1 MTTTGLRRG
10 DLVAPAVAGLLAAL
24 ATALRW
30 RGADWPAQLHRVDL
44 VARGGSLL
52 WSTVWFGGHHLPGYG
67 VMFPVLAAR
76 VGATSVAILSCVVAA
91 TCFQSLAEHPQRW
104 RAVAASTLFA
114 AGTVVNVAV
123 GRLTFALGLAV
134 GLAALAAL
142 RRDHRIVGAALVV
155 ATPLASPVAG
165 VMLAL
170 ALVVVAV
177 HERRWRP
184 ALLAAAAMVPIAV
197 AAVAFPEGGRFPF
210 RPAAVAWTLVAVS
223 AVAVVTDR
231 RVVRLGAVAYAVAC
245 MATFVVAN
253 PLGANVTRL
262 GMFVAAP
269 LVVLTARPRRVAIAA
284 LAVPAL
290 IWWQWSPAL
299 DGIARAGRDPSSVA
313 AYHEPLVAAVASFG
327 PLDGRVE
334 VVPTRRHWETV
345 YVASEVP
352 LARGWERQLDIGR
365 NAIFY
370 EDDLDRASYHRW
382 LLDNAVRYVAL
393 ADVALDPSAGAE
405 AELVRGRPAYLQA
418 VWRNE
423 HWVLY
428 RVVDARPLVEGPAR
442 LVRSG
447 PADVVLDVTGPGPV
461 LVRVRWSSHW
471 SLDAPGCVDESPD
484 GWTELRS
491 MSPGR
496 VTLRPV
502 LARSLPIIGSLDGC
516 PD

>member
-1 MTTTGLRRG
+1 M
-10 DLVAPAVAGLLAAL
+10 
-24 ATALRW
+24 
-30 RGADWPAQLHRVDL
+30 
-44 VARGGSLL
+44 
-52 WSTVWFGGHHLPGYG
+52 
-67 VMFPVLAAR
+67 
-76 VGATSVAILSCVVAA
+76 
-91 TCFQSLAEHPQRW
+91 
-104 RAVAASTLFA
+104 
-114 AGTVVNVAV
+114 
-123 GRLTFALGLAV
+123 
-134 GLAALAAL
+134 
-142 RRDHRIVGAALVV
+142 
-155 ATPLASPVAG
+155 
-165 VMLAL
+165 
-170 ALVVVAV
+170 VAV

-197 AAVAFPEGGRFPF
+197 AAVVFPQGGRFPF
-210 RPAAVAWTLVAVS
+210 RPAAVAWTLLAVS

-245 MATFVVAN
+245 SATFVVAN

-269 LVVLTARPRRVAIAA
+269 LVVLTARPRRLA
-284 LAVPAL
+284 LAVVAVPAL

-313 AYHEPLVAAVASFG
+313 AYHEPLVAAVASSG

-334 VVPTRRHWETV
+334 IVPTRRHWETV
-345 YVASEVP
+345 YVASRG
-352 LARGWERQLDIGR
+352 ARSRAAG
-365 NAIFY
+365 NA
-370 EDDLDRASYHRW
+370 SSTS
-382 LLDNAVRYVAL
+382 VATRSSTRTTSTGP
-393 ADVALDPSAGAE
+393 ATTAGCSTTPCATSPSPTCALDPSAGTE
-405 AELVRGRPAYLQA
+405 ADLVRGRPAYLEA

-502 LARSLPIIGSLDGC
+502 LARSLPIVGSLDGC
-516 PD
+516 AGLTATDRSAILGREIVQYTARFCLWKSFPCRPGGSGR

>member
-1 MTTTGLRRG
+1 M
-10 DLVAPAVAGLLAAL
+10 
-24 ATALRW
+24 
-30 RGADWPAQLHRVDL
+30 
-44 VARGGSLL
+44 
-52 WSTVWFGGHHLPGYG
+52 WFGGHHLPGYG

-76 VGATSVAILSCVVAA
+76 LGVTTVAIVSCVVAA
-91 TCFQSLAEHPQRW
+91 TCFQSLAGHPQRW
-104 RAVAASTLFA
+104 RTVAASTLFA

-142 RRDHRIVGAALVV
+142 RRHHRIVGTALVV

-170 ALVVVAV
+170 ALAVVAM

-184 ALLAAAAMVPIAV
+184 AMLAAAAMVPIAV

-210 RPAAVAWTLVAVS
+210 RPAAVAWTLLAVS

-299 DGIARAGRDPSSVA
+299 DGIVRAGRDPSSVA

-365 NAIFY
+365 NAISTRTTSTGPATTVGCSTTPCATSPSPMSPSIRPPAPRPTWY
-370 EDDLDRASYHRW
+370 ADGRRTCRRSGATSTGCCTASSMPDRSSRA
-382 LLDNAVRYVAL
+382 
-393 ADVALDPSAGAE
+393 
-405 AELVRGRPAYLQA
+405 RPASCA
-418 VWRNE
+418 P
-423 HWVLY
+423 
-428 RVVDARPLVEGPAR
+428 ARPTWC
-442 LVRSG
+442 S
-447 PADVVLDVTGPGPV
+447 T
-461 LVRVRWSSHW
+461 
-471 SLDAPGCVDESPD
+471 
-484 GWTELRS
+484 
-491 MSPGR
+491 
-496 VTLRPV
+496 
-502 LARSLPIIGSLDGC
+502 
-516 PD
+516 

>member
-1 MTTTGLRRG
+1 M
-10 DLVAPAVAGLLAAL
+10 
-24 ATALRW
+24 
-30 RGADWPAQLHRVDL
+30 
-44 VARGGSLL
+44 
-52 WSTVWFGGHHLPGYG
+52 
-67 VMFPVLAAR
+67 
-76 VGATSVAILSCVVAA
+76 TSVAIASCVVAA
-91 TCFQSLAEHPQRW
+91 TCFQSLAGHPQRW
-104 RAVAASTLFA
+104 RTVAASTLFA

-170 ALVVVAV
+170 ALAVVAV

-210 RPAAVAWTLVAVS
+210 RPAAVAWTLLAVS

-245 MATFVVAN
+245 TATFVVAN

-284 LAVPAL
+284 LALPAL

-370 EDDLDRASYHRW
+370 EDDLDRAGYHRW

-393 ADVALDPSAGAE
+393 ADVALDPSAGTE
-405 AELVRGRPAYLQA
+405 ADLVRGRPAYLQA

-484 GWTELRS
+484 GWTVLRS

-516 PD
+516 AD